1 MRTPALILVILCCI
15 FFSCGNKSTQNK
27 DNAVAR
33 VFDEYLMPSEVE
45 GIVPPGLDKADSL
58 QVIHD
63 YIDSWIRKKL
73 LVRQSESNLSSEQK
87 DFTRQLEEYRN
98 SLIVYTYEQKLIQQS
113 LDTVVTEQEIV
124 NYYNLNKDDFQ
135 LRDNIVKVWYVKL
148 QKNNSLGAFRNLIKS
163 DQPADRK
170 KLMELSAK
178 HAVNSFLDDQSWLV
192 FDDIL
197 KEIPIKTYNQEEY
210 LKNNRYIEIE
220 DSLFVYL
227 LNIKGFMIK
236 ESVSPL
242 SFETENI
249 RSIIIN
255 KRKLALIEEMQKSL
269 YNDALKS
276 GDFEVLI
283 K

>member
-1 MRTPALILVILCCI
+1 
-15 FFSCGNKSTQNK
+15 
-27 DNAVAR
+27 
-33 VFDEYLMPSEVE
+33 MPSDIQ
-45 GIVPPGLDKADSL
+45 GIVPPGLDAADSL

-63 YIDSWIRKKL
+63 YIDNWVRKKL
-73 LVRQSESNLSSEQK
+73 LIRQSESNLNSDQK

-98 SLIVYTYEQKLIQQS
+98 SLIIYTYEQELVRQS

-124 NYYNLNKDDFQ
+124 NYYNANKDDFQ
-135 LRDNIVKVWYVKL
+135 LKDNIVKVWYVKL
-148 QKNNSLGAFRNLIKS
+148 QKSASLGPFRQLLQS
-163 DQPADRK
+163 DKPADRK
-170 KLMELSAK
+170 KLVELSSK

-210 LKNNRYIEIE
+210 LKNNRFIEIE

-236 ESVSPL
+236 ESLSPL

-249 RSIIIN
+249 RSIIVN
-255 KRKLALIEEMQKSL
+255 KRKLALIEDMQKNL
-269 YNDALKS
+269 YNEALKN
-276 GDFEVLI
+276 GDFELLT